1 MTAGLGGTA
10 IASDDLA
17 GTRRD
22 AREVGLEVGLEVGRR
37 AADATETIAVLEHR
51 VDLDLDLDRGRDLA
65 VVLVAIHLAGDR

>member
-1 MTAGLGGTA
+1 MTVALGGTA

-22 AREVGLEVGLEVGRR
+22 SREVGLEVGLEVGRR

-51 VDLDLDLDRGRDLA
+51 VVLDRGRDLA
-65 VVLVAIHLAGDR
+65 IVLVAIHLAGAR